1 MNLRQAADA
10 LLAAL
15 LAPPCAVCGRVIER
29 PLDGAVCDACWA
41 AIPPHTSQFFLQ
53 NISLAQALGPYEAT
67 LRDVLHALKY
77 DRRRSIAP
85 RLSTMM
91 AAHGERV
98 LVGADVVVPVPLHR
112 RRLRQRGFNQADDLA
127 RGLGLPVAPVL
138 RRIRATAPQ
147 VDLPADQRRE
157 NVRDAFAIR
166 RAIDFCGLRSSAGPF
181 DARPV
186 VVLVDDV
193 ATTGA
198 TLEACARVLKAG
210 GAAEVRALTAA
221 RAVPARRQAR
231 RG

>member
-1 MNLRQAADA
+1 MNLRQVADA

-15 LAPPCAVCGRVIER
+15 LAPPCAVCGCVIDR

-41 AIPPHTSQFFLQ
+41 AVAPVTSQFFLQ
-53 NISLAQALGPYEAT
+53 NISLAQAIGPYEGT

-91 AAHGERV
+91 AAQGERV
-98 LVGADVVVPVPLHR
+98 LRGADVVVPVPLHR

-127 RGLGLPVAPVL
+127 RGLGLPVVRAL

-166 RAIDFCGLRSSAGPF
+166 SAVTLCSGHRSALAADPSTVF
-181 DARPV
+181 
-186 VVLVDDV
+186 VLIDDV

-198 TLEACARVLKAG
+198 TLEACARVLKAA

-221 RAVPARRQAR
+221 RAVPARHRIR
-231 RG
+231 HG